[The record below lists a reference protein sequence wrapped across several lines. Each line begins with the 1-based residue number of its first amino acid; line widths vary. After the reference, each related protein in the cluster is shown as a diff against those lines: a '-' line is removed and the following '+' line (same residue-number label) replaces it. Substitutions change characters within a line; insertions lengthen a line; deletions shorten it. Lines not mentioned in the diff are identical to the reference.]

1 MPISSRTAWVLVTT
15 VILFFSLIRI
25 RLRDVPLERDEGEY
39 AYAGQ
44 LMLQGV
50 PPYLLAYNMKL
61 PGTYAAYAAILAVFG
76 QTPAAIHVGLLIVN
90 AASTLLVFLLGLR
103 LAGAL
108 AAAVAAASFAL
119 LSTSPSVLGLAG
131 HATQFVILPALAG
144 ILLLLKGVD
153 ARSRWLLFAS
163 GLLAG
168 TAFLMKQPGIAFVLF
183 CAYCLVIL
191 RRPVAE
197 IVVFLAGAVAPFA
210 VTCGWLWKA
219 GVLGNF
225 WFWTFSYAREYG
237 SIIGLGRGFLLLLG
251 SALEVMRPSVWIW
264 CIAAVGLAAIFWNGQ
279 SRRHA
284 AFLASFVAFSF
295 MGVSAG
301 LYFRPH
307 YFVLMLPAVSL
318 LAGVAVDAA
327 TRRMAGLRFVP
338 AAIFVA
344 AVVLSLASQ
353 REYLFHLDSLG
364 FSRAMYAPNPF
375 PEAQPIAE
383 YLRANGSP
391 DAKLAILGSEPEIYF
406 YSGLRSATGYIYTY
420 ELMEPQKYAL
430 EMQKEMI
437 AQIEKTAPEFLIYV
451 DVPLSW
457 LRSARSQTLI
467 FSWAKSYLNDHYERV
482 GIVDIGQAS
491 EYRWDQ
497 QAKSYQPRSSDTV
510 EIFRRKGR

>member
-1 MPISSRTAWVLVTT
+1 MLVVG
-15 VILFFSLIRI
+15 VILFFSLIRF

-50 PPYLLAYNMKL
+50 PPYSLAYNMKL

-76 QTPAAIHVGLLIVN
+76 QTPAGVHVGLLIVN
-90 AASTLLVFLLGLR
+90 AASTLLVFLLALR
-103 LAGAL
+103 VAGAL
-108 AAAVAAASFAL
+108 AAVVAGASFAL
-119 LSTSPSVLGLAG
+119 LSTSPSVMGLAG
-131 HATQFVILPALAG
+131 HATQFVILPALGG
-144 ILLLLKGVD
+144 ILLLLKGVE

-183 CAYCLVIL
+183 SVYCLAIM

-197 IVVFLAGAVAPFA
+197 TAAFLAGAVVPFA
-210 VTCGWLWKA
+210 LTCVWLWRA
-219 GVLGNF
+219 GVFAKF

-237 SIIGLGRGFLLLLG
+237 SIVGIGRGVLLLLG
-251 SALEVMRPSVWIW
+251 NAFEVMRPSVWIW
-264 CIAAVGLAAIFWNGQ
+264 CIAAVGLTAIFRDEQARG
-279 SRRHA
+279 RA
-284 AFLASFVAFSF
+284 AFLAGFVVFSF

-327 TRRMAGLRFVP
+327 TRRMTRLRMAP
-338 AAIFVA
+338 AAFFLA
-344 AVVLSLASQ
+344 AVLLSLVSQ
-353 REYLFHLDSLG
+353 REFLFHLDPLG

-375 PEAQPIAE
+375 PEAQPIAA
-383 YLRANGSP
+383 YLRENGSP

-406 YSGLRSATGYIYTY
+406 YSGLHSATGYIYTY

-430 EMQKEMI
+430 QMQKEMI
-437 AQIEKTAPEFLIYV
+437 GEIERTAPEFLIYV
-451 DVPLSW
+451 GVPLSW
-457 LRSARSQTLI
+457 LRNSRSQTLI
-467 FSWAKSYLNDHYERV
+467 FSWAKSYLNDHYERAGV
-482 GIVDIGQAS
+482 VDIGQAS
-491 EYRWDQ
+491 EYHWDQ
-497 QAKSYQPRSSDTV
+497 EAKSYQPRSSDTV
-510 EIFRRKGR
+510 EIFKRKRP

>member
-1 MPISSRTAWVLVTT
+1 VLVAA
-15 VILFFSLIRI
+15 VILFFSLIRF

-50 PPYLLAYNMKL
+50 PPYSLAYNMKL

-76 QTPAAIHVGLLIVN
+76 QTPAAVHVGLLIVN

-103 LAGAL
+103 LAGPL
-108 AAAVAAASFAL
+108 AAAVAAVSFAL
-119 LSTSPSVLGLAG
+119 LSTSPSVVGLAG
-131 HATQFVILPALAG
+131 HATHFVILPALGG
-144 ILLLLKGVD
+144 ILLLLRGVD
-153 ARSRWLLFAS
+153 DRSRWLLFGS

-168 TAFLMKQPGIAFVLF
+168 IAFLMKQPGIAFVLF
-183 CAYCLVIL
+183 SAYCLVIL
-191 RRPVAE
+191 RRPLAE
-197 IVVFLAGAVAPFA
+197 SAVLLAGAVLPFA
-210 VTCGWLWKA
+210 LTCVWLWRA
-219 GVLGNF
+219 GVLARF

-237 SIIGLGRGFLLLLG
+237 SIIGPGRGFLLLLG

-264 CIAAVGLAAIFWNGQ
+264 CIAAVGLTAIFWKGQ
-279 SRRHA
+279 PRGRV
-284 AFLASFVAFSF
+284 AFLAGFLVFSF

-301 LYFRPH
+301 FYFRPH

-327 TRRMAGLRFVP
+327 TRRMAGLLRIAP
-338 AAIFVA
+338 TAIFLA
-344 AVVLSLASQ
+344 AVLLSLVSQ
-353 REYLFHLDSLG
+353 REFLFHLDPLA

-375 PEAQPIAE
+375 PEALPIAA
-383 YLRANGSP
+383 YLRQNGSP

-437 AQIEKTAPEFLIYV
+437 AEIEKAAPEFLVYV
-451 DVPLSW
+451 NVSLSW
-457 LRSARSQTLI
+457 LRNARSQTQI
-467 FSWAKSYLNDHYERV
+467 FSWAKSYLDGHYERA
-482 GIVDIGQAS
+482 GIVDIGPTS
-491 EYRWDQ
+491 EYLWGQ

-510 EIFRRKGR
+510 EIYKRKGP